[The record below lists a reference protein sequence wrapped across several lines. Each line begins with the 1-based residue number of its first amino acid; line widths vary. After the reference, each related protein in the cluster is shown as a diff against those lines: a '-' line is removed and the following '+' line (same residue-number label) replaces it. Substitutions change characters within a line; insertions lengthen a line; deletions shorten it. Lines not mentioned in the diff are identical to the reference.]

1 MAVTGVAA
9 VDGVGLG
16 AAATTFCAMT
26 MLAPKSSAVAAIK
39 TFFIGIVLEKLSFE
53 IEWFDCLTNP

>member
-1 MAVTGVAA
+1 M
-9 VDGVGLG
+9 DGVGLG

-26 MLAPKSSAVAAIK
+26 MLAPKSSAAAAIK